1 MLMVNQVIAL
11 AIGAYLDLIG
21 HNKND
26 AKVLSLVIHDN
37 LCFSQMSQVSP
48 LYKGLA
54 YSLVSFISGL

>member
-11 AIGAYLDLIG
+11 AISAYLDLIG

-37 LCFSQMSQVSP
+37 L
-48 LYKGLA
+48 
-54 YSLVSFISGL
+54 

>member
-21 HNKND
+21 HNKNG

-37 LCFSQMSQVSP
+37 LCFLQMSQASP
-48 LYKGLA
+48 MYKSLA
-54 YSLVSFISGL
+54 CSLVSFIFGL